1 MTTEKDVKEMKQIQ
15 FSQEI
20 PVRKQVDVLIAG
32 GGPAGVA
39 AAVTAARMG
48 ASVFLAEKHQSF
60 GGAATLAAVP
70 AFMRFSDGEN
80 FLAGGIGRE
89 VFDAMYGAQA
99 DYTAVELS
107 IETERLKRFYD
118 TLVVDSGAD
127 FLFDTS
133 IVAVQAEQG
142 AIQSVVLQGHEC
154 LYGVEAKTYID
165 CTGDGTLSTMAGAA
179 FGKGDAQGRMMPAT
193 LCSLWRNIDWER
205 AIVEVGK
212 DPDNRMLPQ
221 AFADG
226 VFSIQDSSLPGMWQL
241 PEGMGGGNIGHVFGI
256 DGTDEK
262 QLTQGII
269 EARRRMKEYEHYYT
283 HYLEGY
289 KNARVVYT
297 GSILGIRETR
307 RILGDYVLS
316 TNDYANRASF
326 EDEIGRYCYPID
338 LHPVVP
344 GAQKTQ
350 FDEDYHKGYGK
361 GNSYG
366 IPYRCLLPRGTT
378 NLLVAG
384 RCISTSREM
393 NGSTRVMPCCYITGM
408 AAGAAAALA
417 KDGMVRNI
425 SIASLQTAL
434 RDCGAYLPNATSK

>member
-1 MTTEKDVKEMKQIQ
+1 MNQIT
-15 FSQEI
+15 FSQTI
-20 PVRKQVDVLIAG
+20 PVRKHVDVFIAG
-32 GGPAGVA
+32 GGPAGLS

-48 ASVFLAEKHQSF
+48 ASVFLAEKNQCF

-70 AFMRFSDGEN
+70 AFMRFSDGVN

-89 VFDAMYGAQA
+89 IFDAMYDDQT
-99 DYTAVELS
+99 DFTTLEFS
-107 IETERLKRFYD
+107 IETEKLKCLYD
-118 TLVVDSGAD
+118 KLMVDSGAD
-127 FLFDTS
+127 FCFDTS
-133 IVAVQAEQG
+133 LVAAQCEGGV
-142 AIQSVVLQGHEC
+142 ISSVVLQGHEN
-154 LYGVEAKTYID
+154 LYAVEAKTYID
-165 CTGDGTLSTMAGAA
+165 CTGDGILATMAGAA
-179 FGKGDAQGRMMPAT
+179 SEKGDAQGRTMPAT
-193 LCSLWRNIDWER
+193 LCSLWHNIDWTR

-212 DPDNRMLPQ
+212 DPDNRMLQQ
-221 AFADG
+221 AFDDG
-226 VFSIQDSSLPGMWQL
+226 VFSVQDPSLPGMWQL
-241 PEGMGGGNIGHVFGI
+241 PRGIGRGNIGHVFGI

-289 KNARVVYT
+289 EDARVVYT
-297 GSILGIRETR
+297 GSLLGIRETR
-307 RILGDYVLS
+307 RILGEYVLS
-316 TNDYANRASF
+316 TEDYANRASF

-338 LHPVVP
+338 LHAVAPN
-344 GAQKTQ
+344 AEKSQ

-366 IPYRCLLPRGTT
+366 IPYRCLLPQNTV

-417 KDGMVRNI
+417 KDCSVRNI
-425 SIASLQTAL
+425 SIASLQAAL
-434 RDCGAYLPNATSK
+434 RERGAYLPNATGE